1 MKRIIFIVIVCVI
14 IGLSACG
21 DEVQDMEV
29 VQSRGISIGR
39 GVIEDITV
47 ILHQKQEDNFEECAR
62 EIIERTVKNNFCGI
76 IFSWDIHGYPLELTA
91 TVYLSE
97 ADKKE
102 GSVLFEMEYRQN
114 DTEYQYNISDNP
126 EYFQLEIHE
135 G

>member
-47 ILHQKQEDNFEECAR
+47 ILH
-62 EIIERTVKNNFCGI
+62 
-76 IFSWDIHGYPLELTA
+76 
-91 TVYLSE
+91 
-97 ADKKE
+97 
-102 GSVLFEMEYRQN
+102 
-114 DTEYQYNISDNP
+114 
-126 EYFQLEIHE
+126 
-135 G
+135 